1 MASKQKVSNTLS
13 FFSFSNINRT
23 TVRHAWDIFVLSSI
37 FAVLFNTFYT
47 YGIEL
52 KVTSPKTVQIT
63 GQATPYS
70 GWKTPVSSTQ
80 KTPTASSAS
89 TSSSSIPH
97 LSLIGVKDRFDRKAA
112 VFLDAR
118 KPEEYQEG
126 HIPGAVNF
134 SALEIN
140 KFAPL
145 VMPQLPDKNQELIA
159 YCIGGDCTLS
169 TELAQML
176 KEQGYTHVEV
186 YEGGWPEWKKAGYP
200 VHTGDI
206 P

>member
-1 MASKQKVSNTLS
+1 MAPKPKNSQSKS
-13 FFSFSNINRT
+13 FFSFANINYVT
-23 TVRHAWDIFVLSSI
+23 LRHAWDIFVVSAI

-52 KVTSPKTVQIT
+52 KVTPPKNVLIT
-63 GQATPYS
+63 GEPTPYP
-70 GWKTPVSSTQ
+70 GF
-80 KTPTASSAS
+80 KTPTPHSKK
-89 TSSSSIPH
+89 TPTISSSTTSGTIPH
-97 LSLIGVKDRFDRKAA
+97 LSLIGVKDRFDRKTA

-118 KPEEYQEG
+118 KPEDYQEG
-126 HIPGAVNF
+126 HIPGALDF

-145 VMPQLPDKNQELIA
+145 VLPQLPDKSQELIC

-169 TELAQML
+169 TELAEML
-176 KEQGYTHVEV
+176 KGQGYTHVEV

-200 VHTGDI
+200 VQTGDT